1 MSTMVGKVVVV
12 EDDAAFCYAVGR
24 ALEQAGYE
32 VETHTGSTEAWP
44 FVGASARFDLLLTD
58 LMFPRG
64 QPSGIALARSALYHH
79 PRLPVIYMTAYPH
92 AAEQAGVE
100 EGIVVAKP
108 LDLEALIRQIGEVL
122 SASAARRP

>member
-1 MSTMVGKVVVV
+1 
-12 EDDAAFCYAVGR
+12 
-24 ALEQAGYE
+24 
-32 VETHTGSTEAWP
+32 
-44 FVGASARFDLLLTD
+44 
-58 LMFPRG
+58 
-64 QPSGIALARSALYHH
+64 
-79 PRLPVIYMTAYPH
+79 LPVIYMTAYPH